1 MVKSRGNMKKN
12 NKKNSKTMRS
22 LMELVYC
29 L

>member
-1 MVKSRGNMKKN
+1 MNEIKKKQK
-12 NKKNSKTMRS
+12 KKNSKTMRS

>member
-1 MVKSRGNMKKN
+1 MKK
-12 NKKNSKTMRS
+12 KHGKTMRS